1 MWKFKQDTNNQW
13 GKKETTRWIRKYFN
27 MNENEDTI
35 YQNTSSAMEVVLR
48 EKFITR
54 NPYI

>member
-1 MWKFKQDTNNQW
+1 
-13 GKKETTRWIRKYFN
+13 

-35 YQNTSSAMEVVLR
+35 YQNAWSAMEVVLR

-54 NPYI
+54 NPYN